1 MQKGVLENAD
11 KYSKAHKRRSRWYR
25 VVVFLAAA
33 VVFCTTYA
41 LILPAIT
48 LEEGQNELI
57 IPSDSSPI
65 ESTAPLETDTAEP
78 PGIEDQKP
86 PPLTDDSTD
95 SDETSSVDTTVVP
108 SDSTDSDDTSTDET
122 TGIPSDSTDSVESST
137 DETTGIPSDSTDS
150 VESSTDETTGVP
162 SDSTDSVESSTAET
176 TGIPSNSTD
185 SDEASTAETT
195 GTPSDS
201 STSTETNASI
211 DTSELESDI
220 VSDPN
225 SDSEDPT
232 EDSDKAEPTHKH
244 SDSCF
249 KDGELICGLDEEK
262 SEDTSENQLEKLLE
276 VLPTKESISE
286 QLAGYYSA
294 GDNEGLIGYL
304 DELSSIIS
312 FVRTSCDEL
321 SKQLDRLETEPS
333 FEEKLT
339 DLEAFIKGLAE
350 NRFPRLDGDKA
361 YISSLTPT
369 SSRVESEY
377 ERFFEHQVRKGDTIT
392 FDYSLTADTYNGES
406 FENARIDLEFVLPF
420 GSSLAEFADTVGLD
434 DAFVTT
440 EQRSIDGIETECQ
453 VLYGYATIKLPGSLD
468 GSISVTVGDIPP
480 DSTLSLMLSASTE
493 FSSRD
498 EICELHGQS
507 EYLTAQTNGYLV
519 SATYTA
525 EEQSEFFAELK
536 ALIEETKEN
545 GELEAESELFESKLL
560 EAFRKNK
567 LSKELFDELSALLEE
582 LSEIDLSTIAEPS
595 HGSNW
600 KLLRDSGWF
609 EEYSAYAD
617 YSFDDIW
624 DFGYLDVEAASTPA
638 EEAQESSKPSDVQ
651 VDDRG
656 GSNFQDDVTVSKT
669 IKGTE
674 LENVFDITLT
684 VETKQKIEEVISEPD
699 MAVVIVM
706 DISNTMTDN
715 FGNSTRYKAAMDAAE
730 DFLDITRYQAAMDAA
745 EDFLDKFAESNT
757 LGVSKIG
764 YVAFNTDAHEIFG
777 LTSCTNQNKANAL
790 KNTMRTATGKIIN
803 ASGYGES
810 HKRFT
815 NVEAGLKM
823 ASDMLDGVSNKNKFI
838 IFLSDGFPTTYIE
851 SGYNGYDTYDSTG
864 RFYDHHI
871 GVPCLYGT
879 SYSDEAA
886 IRARDMATLI
896 KNSGT
901 TIFSIGVDVGGQTI
915 AEYDTHDKDDGFSVI
930 DRTGTTYEIGGASD
944 ESAYKNWLGNSIGS
958 GYEKY
963 YYDSEN
969 TAELNAAYNQIF
981 AEIKTTV
988 ENASKADWVAEDPM
1002 PIVNEVE
1009 NIEFIGFYNSTPELV
1024 STDLLGSHAEGAENT
1039 ASFAGNTIK
1048 WDLKQSG
1055 YTSSGS
1061 ANNTTF
1067 SYRLVYRVRL
1077 KNENSEFVENQIYD
1091 TNGET
1096 TLQYK
1101 TVKNNVVSDPKTID
1115 FPIPSVHGFLA
1126 ELEFVKVDTA
1136 GNHLSD
1142 AEFKLEHSADCSIC
1156 HGDGNSVAI
1165 AEQTAV
1171 SASDGR
1177 VVFANIPSGHTYTL
1191 TETKA
1196 PNGYILND
1204 TPYTV
1209 KVAYDTIT
1217 VNDGDWN
1224 LEFVNRIYYELPQ
1237 TGGSGTVG
1245 YTVGGI
1251 TLVSCSLLLLAYTN
1265 HRRKKDG
1272 R

>member
-1 MQKGVLENAD
+1 M
-11 KYSKAHKRRSRWYR
+11 
-25 VVVFLAAA
+25 
-33 VVFCTTYA
+33 
-41 LILPAIT
+41 
-48 LEEGQNELI
+48 
-57 IPSDSSPI
+57 
-65 ESTAPLETDTAEP
+65 
-78 PGIEDQKP
+78 
-86 PPLTDDSTD
+86 
-95 SDETSSVDTTVVP
+95 
-108 SDSTDSDDTSTDET
+108 
-122 TGIPSDSTDSVESST
+122 
-137 DETTGIPSDSTDS
+137 
-150 VESSTDETTGVP
+150 
-162 SDSTDSVESSTAET
+162 
-176 TGIPSNSTD
+176 
-185 SDEASTAETT
+185 
-195 GTPSDS
+195 
-201 STSTETNASI
+201 
-211 DTSELESDI
+211 
-220 VSDPN
+220 
-225 SDSEDPT
+225 
-232 EDSDKAEPTHKH
+232 
-244 SDSCF
+244 
-249 KDGELICGLDEEK
+249 
-262 SEDTSENQLEKLLE
+262 
-276 VLPTKESISE
+276 
-286 QLAGYYSA
+286 
-294 GDNEGLIGYL
+294 
-304 DELSSIIS
+304 
-312 FVRTSCDEL
+312 
-321 SKQLDRLETEPS
+321 
-333 FEEKLT
+333 
-339 DLEAFIKGLAE
+339 
-350 NRFPRLDGDKA
+350 
-361 YISSLTPT
+361 
-369 SSRVESEY
+369 
-377 ERFFEHQVRKGDTIT
+377 RKGDKIT

-453 VLYGYATIKLPGSLD
+453 VLYGYTTIKLPGSLD

-507 EYLTAQTNGYLV
+507 EYLTAHTIGYLV

-536 ALIEETKEN
+536 ALLEEAKEN

-582 LSEIDLSTIAEPS
+582 LSELDLSTIAEPS

-624 DFGYLDVEAASTPA
+624 NFGHLDVEAASTAA
-638 EEAQESSKPSDVQ
+638 EETEEPSRPSDIQ
-651 VDDRG
+651 VNDRG
-656 GSNFQDDVTVSKT
+656 GSNSQDDVTVSKT

-715 FGNSTRYKAAMDAAE
+715 FGG
-730 DFLDITRYQAAMDAA
+730 ITRYQAAMAAA

-777 LTSCTNQNKANAL
+777 LKSCTNQNEANAL
-790 KNTMRTATGKIIN
+790 KNTMRTKTEPIIHAN
-803 ASGYGES
+803 NYAKS
-810 HKRFT
+810 HNRFT

-838 IFLSDGFPTTYIE
+838 IFLSDGFPTTYIK
-851 SGYNGYDTYDSTG
+851 SGYNGYDPYDSTG
-864 RFYDHHI
+864 RFYDHVLSKH
-871 GVPCLYGT
+871 CLYGT

-886 IRARDMATLI
+886 IRARKMATSI
-896 KNSGT
+896 KDSGT

-915 AEYDTHDKDDGFSVI
+915 QEYIKSSEESNGFSVV
-930 DRTGTTYEIGGASD
+930 DRTGTTYEIGDATSK
-944 ESAYKNWLGNSIGS
+944 ESYKNWLRDSIGS
-958 GYEKY
+958 GY

-969 TAELNAAYNQIF
+969 TAGLKAAYDTIF
-981 AEIKTTV
+981 SEIKTTI
-988 ENASKADWVAEDPM
+988 ENASQADWVAEDPM

-1039 ASFAGNTIK
+1039 ASFAGNTIT

-1077 KNENSEFVENQIYD
+1077 KNENSEFVENQIYE

-1096 TLQYK
+1096 KLQYK
-1101 TVKNNVVSDPKTID
+1101 TVMNNVVSDPKTIE
-1115 FPIPSVHGFLA
+1115 FPIPSVHGYLA
-1126 ELEFVKVDTA
+1126 ELEFNKVDTA

-1142 AEFKLEHSADCSIC
+1142 AEFKLEHSADCTIC
-1156 HGDGNSVAI
+1156 HGDGTSVVI
-1165 AEQTAV
+1165 AEKTAV
-1171 SASDGR
+1171 SDSDGK
-1177 VVFANIPSGHTYTL
+1177 VVFINIPSGHTYTL

-1209 KVAYDTIT
+1209 KVAYDEIT
-1217 VNDGDWN
+1217 VNNGTWN
-1224 LEFVNRIYYELPQ
+1224 FEFINRIYYELPQ